1 MQGLECLEGGVNM
14 SMKLF
19 ICPECGWLRAVS
31 RRSVVECFKCGVPQ
45 MEPVKLTFGRYTEM
59 SIKEREDYVESWFYI
74 HKRTKVKKF

>member
-1 MQGLECLEGGVNM
+1 
-14 SMKLF
+14 
-19 ICPECGWLRAVS
+19 
-31 RRSVVECFKCGVPQ
+31 